1 MLGRKRKGVVCMTL
15 GQRIQNLRR
24 AAGLSQEGLGEKL
37 GVSRQAVS
45 KWEADGAV
53 PELDKLIALGKLFGV
68 SLNELLHLDS
78 AGDEAEESID
88 ETAVCLARR
97 RRRVKNV
104 GHILTAVLALVFT
117 AALAV
122 LWLRVDALE
131 RSANAPPP
139 RLDSS
144 SPLISSFDFDFVDGK
159 VFTGI
164 QFTLR
169 LSLLPAQ
176 SMEGMTV
183 TFQVTQRGQEAV
195 LIPAGRAEGGTEY
208 SASQYFRD
216 SSPDGMTI
224 SAIFDDGTRQYTQA
238 LVRINSWTPDSW
250 TWESLWKSQD

>member
-15 GQRIQNLRR
+15 GQRIQDLRR

-53 PELDKLIALGKLFGV
+53 PELDKLIALGRLFGV
-68 SLNELLHLDS
+68 SLNELLQLDA
-78 AGDEAEESID
+78 AGDGTEEAVD
-88 ETAVCLARR
+88 ETAVRLTRR
-97 RRRVKNV
+97 RWINHA
-104 GHILTAVLALVFT
+104 GHALTAALVLVF
-117 AALAV
+117 AAVLAV

-131 RSANAPPP
+131 RSTGASPPP

-144 SPLISSFDFDFVDGK
+144 APLVSSFDFDFVDGTI
-159 VFTGI
+159 FTGT

-183 TFQVTQRGQEAV
+183 TFQVTQRGQETV
-195 LIPAGRAEGGTEY
+195 LIPAQRAEGGTEY

-216 SSPDGMTI
+216 GSPDGMTI

-238 LVRINSWTPDSW
+238 LVRINNWTPNSW